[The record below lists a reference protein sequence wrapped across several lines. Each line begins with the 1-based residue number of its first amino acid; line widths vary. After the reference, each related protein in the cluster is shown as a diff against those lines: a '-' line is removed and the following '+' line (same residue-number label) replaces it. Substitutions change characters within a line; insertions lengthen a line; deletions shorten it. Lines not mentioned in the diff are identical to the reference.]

1 MKNISQYKNLLIVG
15 LISLLV
21 GRFVIQPKQE
31 VKEVIKYVQVEV
43 KKEKKKKV
51 TTTKETTNADGSST
65 VDTTIEEDSSSDSQS
80 SISYSDETKF
90 KKANI
95 TIGVL
100 ALKDLGKFSEKTNF
114 GVVAVSPLL
123 GNLSIVGTL
132 DTTKR
137 IGLGIA
143 LEF

>member
-1 MKNISQYKNLLIVG
+1 MKNIIQYKNLFIVG

-21 GRFVIQPKQE
+21 GRFVLQSKQE
-31 VKEVIKYVQVEV
+31 IKEVVKYVEVEV
-43 KKEKKKKV
+43 KKERKKKV

-80 SISYSDETKF
+80 RVSYSDETKF

-100 ALKDLGKFSEKTNF
+100 ALKDIGKFSEKTNF
-114 GVVAVSPLL
+114 GVVAVSPLI

-137 IGLGIA
+137 IGVGLA

>member
-1 MKNISQYKNLLIVG
+1 MEKFKQYKVSFIVG
-15 LISLLV
+15 IIALLV
-21 GRFVIQPKQE
+21 GRFVLQPYSQT
-31 VKEVIKYVQVEV
+31 KEIVKYVEVEI
-43 KKEKKKKV
+43 KKERKRKV
-51 TTTKETTNADGSST
+51 TTVKETTNTDGSST

-80 SISYSDETKF
+80 TISYSDEVKF

-100 ALKDLGKFSEKTNF
+100 ALKDIDKFSEKTNF
-114 GVVAVSPLL
+114 GVVAASPLI

-137 IGLGIA
+137 IGVGLA

>member
-1 MKNISQYKNLLIVG
+1 MEKFKQYRASFIVG
-15 LISLLV
+15 IIALLV
-21 GRFVIQPKQE
+21 GRFVLQPYSQT
-31 VKEVIKYVQVEV
+31 KEVVKYVEVEV
-43 KKEKKKKV
+43 KKERKRKV
-51 TTTKETTNADGSST
+51 TTVKETTNTDGSST
-65 VDTTIEEDSSSDSQS
+65 IDTTIEEDSSSDSQS
-80 SISYSDETKF
+80 SISYSDEIKF

-100 ALKDLGKFSEKTNF
+100 ALKDIDKFSEKTNF
-114 GVVAVSPLL
+114 GVVAVSPLI

-137 IGLGIA
+137 IGVGLA